1 MSGPMRSL
9 GYVIGVDLGARVDS
23 TAIVIVEKLRPVSPE
38 AEKAD
43 TWPTPYRV
51 PVAETHFRI
60 RELGRLPLGVSYM
73 TAARAIAD
81 VVHNVN
87 CADVDHPPRLFLD
100 ATGVGAP
107 VVDSLEGFLPS
118 GVRAMRVLWTGGERL
133 KQVGRELHV
142 GKGWLVSRLQ
152 ALIDVG
158 RISVPD
164 TEQAHQLLDELM
176 SFEIQI
182 SDHGSVIAGARSG
195 AHDDLVM
202 SLALTILED
211 DSAGPSYRP
220 GLPFNADR
228 PLPNSGDDWQDL
240 HSAPSTS
247 W

>member
-9 GYVIGVDLGARVDS
+9 GFVIGVDLGTRQDHS
-23 TAIVIVEKLRPVSPE
+23 AIVIVEKLRPISPE
-38 AEKAD
+38 AEAAD

-60 RELGRLPLGVSYM
+60 REFGRLPLGVSYM
-73 TAARAIAD
+73 AAARAIAD

-133 KQVGRELHV
+133 RKVGGEYHV
-142 GKGWLVSRLQ
+142 GKAWCVSRLQ

-176 SFEIQI
+176 AFEIRI
-182 SDHGSVIAGARSG
+182 TDHGSVIAGARSG
-195 AHDDLVM
+195 QHDDLVM
-202 SLALTILED
+202 SLALCVLED
-211 DSAGPSYRP
+211 GSAGPRRASRP
-220 GLPFNADR
+220 LNADR
-228 PLPNSGDDWQDL
+228 PLPMTDDPWMDL
-240 HSAPSTS
+240 HAAPSTL